1 MIFGV
6 VLVLTGVVW
15 FFQSI
20 GWVDSTIWNLY
31 FPLVLVVFGLSI
43 LFASQ
48 EHACLLCKVM
58 DKSEESKVK
67 KSVVMSEPKT
77 VKPESKTVKNV
88 VAKKVATKKMTVT
101 KKRSN

>member
-15 FFQSI
+15 FLQSI

-43 LFASQ
+43 LFSSE
-48 EHACLLCKVM
+48 EHACLMCKVM
-58 DKSEESKVK
+58 DKSEGKAVK
-67 KSVVMSEPKT
+67 K
-77 VKPESKTVKNV
+77 V
-88 VAKKVATKKMTVT
+88 VAKKKTTSKK
-101 KKRSN
+101 KK

>member
-15 FFQSI
+15 FLQSI

-43 LFASQ
+43 LFASE
-48 EHACLLCKVM
+48 EHACLMCKVM
-58 DKSEESKVK
+58 DKSEGKPKSIVKPVVVPKTKKKVVK
-67 KSVVMSEPKT
+67 KKTTTKRKT
-77 VKPESKTVKNV
+77 VVKM
-88 VAKKVATKKMTVT
+88 KK
-101 KKRSN
+101 